1 MNKCNLDVTKITK
14 KNNKRIKMKNHMLKK
29 DKNNF
34 KTCLLRESAWI
45 QNRSKH
51 LMQLFSSLAIKIQ
64 WSKSVRPI
72 QWLKIVQLDQ
82 KRKWYKLFTKKESLN
97 LNKFLHTIQK
107 LIINKFREMNIQKD
121 QALKRLQWLI
131 SNLKYPKNW
140 GNLLRKIKTTK
151 TKGNLTKSSTSLSI
165 KICIQL
171 QKIHQVL
178 ISIQILLKI
187 KEISKVLTNNQEE
200 EFFQFKQAKKKLKN
214 TTHLF

>member
-1 MNKCNLDVTKITK
+1 
-14 KNNKRIKMKNHMLKK
+14 
-29 DKNNF
+29 
-34 KTCLLRESAWI
+34 
-45 QNRSKH
+45 
-51 LMQLFSSLAIKIQ
+51 MQLFSSLAIKIQ

-97 LNKFLHTIQK
+97 LNKFLYTIQK
-107 LIINKFREMNIQKD
+107 FIINKFREVNLQKD

-151 TKGNLTKSSTSLSI
+151 TKENLTKSSILLSI
-165 KICIQL
+165 KICIPL
-171 QKIHQVL
+171 QKILQVL

-187 KEISKVLTNNQEE
+187 KETSKVQTNNQEE

-214 TTHLF
+214 TTHLS